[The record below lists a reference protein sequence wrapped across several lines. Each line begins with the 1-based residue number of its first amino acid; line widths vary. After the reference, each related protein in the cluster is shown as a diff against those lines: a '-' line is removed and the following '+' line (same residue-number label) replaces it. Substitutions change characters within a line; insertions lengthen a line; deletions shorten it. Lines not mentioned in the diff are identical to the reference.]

1 MTLYI
6 NANLSCNKYSLWIGL
21 LILRQDVL
29 NFSNDLDGSQ
39 IPLKIFIADL

>member
-6 NANLSCNKYSLWIGL
+6 NANLSCNKYSFWIGL